1 MSTAELDPLV
11 ARVLFGSILGA
22 ARTTAVLSQAAV
34 AERTGIAAERVA
46 NLEQGRSAPTPDE
59 TESFVALYDL
69 PKDRATELRDYG
81 AIAADRAPVTGS
93 AGRRRNYAVYERAA
107 SEIQMVYPCV
117 PGLLQTHAY
126 AFAQIRRS
134 PVVSPATADERA
146 QARADRG
153 AAVMARTDCRLSV
166 VIGEEALHREIGGRD
181 ALREQLKRVLD
192 FVALDHV
199 NVQVFPWSAGETSGL
214 SSSFTILSI
223 AQGLLRLAY
232 TEALTGTSYS
242 KRLGAFVEAFEDA
255 RERSLSPEDSRR
267 LLERRINDL

>member
-11 ARVLFGSILGA
+11 ARVLFGSILGT
-22 ARTTAVLSQAAV
+22 ARTAAALNQAAV

-46 NLEQGRSAPTPDE
+46 NLEQGRSAPTPAE
-59 TESFVALYDL
+59 TESFVTLYDL
-69 PKDRATELRDYG
+69 PKDRAAELRDYG

-134 PVVSPATADERA
+134 PVVPPATAGERA
-146 QARADRG
+146 TARIER
-153 AAVMARTDCRLSV
+153 AASVVTRTDRRVSV
-166 VIGEEALHREIGGRD
+166 VIGEEALYREIGGRD
-181 ALREQLKRVLD
+181 ALREQLARVVEFSD
-192 FVALDHV
+192 LDHV
-199 NVQVFPWSAGETSGL
+199 TIQVFPWSAGETAGL
-214 SSSFTILSI
+214 SSPFAILSI
-223 AQGLLRLAY
+223 AQGLLRLVYSESLTQNSY
-232 TEALTGTSYS
+232 T
-242 KRLGAFVEAFEDA
+242 KRLGAFVEAFQDA
-255 RERSLSPEDSRR
+255 QERALSPKDSRR